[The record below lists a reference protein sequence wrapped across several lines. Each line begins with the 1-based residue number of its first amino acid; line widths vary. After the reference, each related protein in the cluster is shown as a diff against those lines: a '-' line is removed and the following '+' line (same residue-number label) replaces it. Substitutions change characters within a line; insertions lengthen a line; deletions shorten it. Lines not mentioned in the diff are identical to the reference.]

1 MTTDEKNNS
10 THSNI
15 INTSVETE
23 MKNAYLDYA
32 MSVIIGR
39 ALPDVRDGLK
49 PVHRRILFAMH
60 DLKNTWNASY
70 KKSARVV
77 GDVIGK
83 YHPHGD
89 SAVYDTLVRM
99 AQDFS
104 MREMLVDGQGNFGS
118 VDGDPAAAM
127 RYTEVRMAK
136 LTSELL
142 KDIEKNTVN
151 FTDNYDG
158 SLKEPTL
165 LPAGFPNLLVNGSSG
180 IAVGMATNIPPH
192 NLGEVIDAVIIMA
205 NNPNA
210 SVEELMTVI
219 PGPDFPTGGT
229 ICGRGG
235 IYKGFTTG
243 RGSIIIRAKTRIEE
257 LKSSGREQLI
267 VYELPYQVNKAR
279 LVEKIAELVKEKR
292 IEGIAAL
299 RDESDRKGMR
309 IVIEAKRD
317 ASAQIIENQLFKLTP
332 MQTSFGINTLAIH
345 NGRPNTFSLKGLI
358 RAFLD
363 FREEVVRRRCMFELT
378 KAAARL
384 HILEGLKI
392 ALDNIDAVVELI
404 RRSRDPEEARIG
416 LMNQFELTEVQAR
429 EILSMRLQ
437 RLTGLEREKIL
448 EEMEQLRITIARL
461 EELLSNRE
469 KLIALIVNELEEVK
483 ANFATP
489 RRTDIIDDYSDIEM
503 EDLIEEEDMVVTVTS
518 LGYIK
523 RTQTS
528 EYRAQHR
535 GGKGLSGMDT
545 RDDDFV
551 ANLFIASTHANVLI
565 FSDKGK
571 VYCKKIYQIPQ
582 GGRTAR
588 GKAIVNFVGMDP
600 GEKVAAVLP
609 VREFTENSFVIT
621 GTRRGYVKKTD
632 LMAYSQIRQ
641 TGIIGVVIDE
651 GDSLIGAA
659 ILKTGEHVMLSTRE
673 GQSIR
678 FEGDT
683 QIRPMGRS
691 SRGVRGIE
699 VRRPDGEDDE
709 VVGMAVVKPNTEEQL
724 LTITANGYGKRTRF
738 DEYRL
743 QNRGGSGLLTVK
755 RSEKTGKVVAVLP
768 VHEDEHLMLITN
780 VGKIIR
786 MEAAT
791 ISTLGRNTQGVR
803 LIRMNEDEYV
813 ICVERLAEDDD
824 KPESEEGAP
833 ASSDPIGETTPT
845 PSDDAPEEDSVAAEA
860 AESTDEPSDGASE

>member
-10 THSNI
+10 TQSNI

-118 VDGDPAAAM
+118 IDGDPAAAM

-210 SVEELMTVI
+210 SVEELMAVV

-299 RDESDRKGMR
+299 RDESDRRGMR

-461 EELLSNRE
+461 EELLSNRD
-469 KLIALIVNELEEVK
+469 KLIALIVSELEEVK

-535 GGKGLSGMDT
+535 GGKGLAGMDT

-551 ANLFIASTHANVLI
+551 GNLFIASTHANVLI

-582 GGRTAR
+582 GGRTSR

-659 ILKTGEHVMLSTRE
+659 ILNAGEHVMLSTRE

-709 VVGMAVVKPNTEEQL
+709 VVGMAVVRPDTEEQL

-786 MEAAT
+786 MEAGT

-833 ASSDPIGETTPT
+833 ASSDPISETTPT
-845 PSDDAPEEDSVAAEA
+845 PSDDSPDEGGVAAEA